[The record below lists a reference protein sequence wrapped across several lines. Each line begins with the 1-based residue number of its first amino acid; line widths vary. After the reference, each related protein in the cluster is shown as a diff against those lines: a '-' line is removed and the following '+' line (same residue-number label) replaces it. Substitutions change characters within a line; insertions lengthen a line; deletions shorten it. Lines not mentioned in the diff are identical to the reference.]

1 MHAVCIIDDDESVR
15 MATTCL
21 LRSLGHVVRTF
32 ASAEEFLSSPYLDE
46 ASCLIVDVNMPRMSG
61 LDLQSRLREK
71 GRTLP
76 IIFVTAYPEERARAR
91 ALKGGAIGY
100 LDKPF
105 DSRTLIEY
113 LDVALRR
120 DGSKTP
126 K

>member
-1 MHAVCIIDDDESVR
+1 

-76 IIFVTAYPEERARAR
+76 IIFVTAYPEERA
-91 ALKGGAIGY
+91 LEGGAIGY